1 MIFMQYREFQKN
13 HKKYLQKSV
22 DKSKFFGWLLED
34 IFCKPSKQKQGYLYI
49 MEKLHLW
56 VWFLTRKAVKNEK
69 SSVVIIEE
77 LFSWNNQRGLQHEI
91 KECYRNNRINHM
103 KMKPPE
109 NGGLK
114 NSKHGMVGVQI
125 WNLPQTIHSL

>member
-69 SSVVIIEE
+69 SSVDIIDNTIKLRKGDEQNVE
-77 LFSWNNQRGLQHEI
+77 ISQKHLTKQWWSILQRDTAKLTAHKTALES
-91 KECYRNNRINHM
+91 M
-103 KMKPPE
+103 
-109 NGGLK
+109 
-114 NSKHGMVGVQI
+114 
-125 WNLPQTIHSL
+125 SLCSSG

>member
-1 MIFMQYREFQKN
+1 MQYREFQKN

-69 SSVVIIEE
+69 SSVDIIDNTIKLRKGDEQ
-77 LFSWNNQRGLQHEI
+77 NVEI
-91 KECYRNNRINHM
+91 
-103 KMKPPE
+103 
-109 NGGLK
+109 
-114 NSKHGMVGVQI
+114 S
-125 WNLPQTIHSL
+125 